1 MYHPCNRLPMKSPFE
16 NTSLKKFENLI
27 EKKYLVYNSLFL
39 NLPYQGV
46 DVGQLLP
53 LLSAYCEESLSV
65 SKSPIAI
72 IDSFFDT
79 HTHLKT
85 ENERNDFLFRVISYV
100 ERQVVLFDS
109 VEDAALPEIRESAD
123 DLRLSDLMS
132 QSKNGGHGEDIY
144 QKLDTFKVHIV
155 LTAHPTQFY
164 QPAVLDIMSEL
175 RGQIV
180 QNNVNEIDLL
190 LNQLGL
196 TSLINSESPTP
207 LEEAKNIIYF
217 CKNVYYNAI
226 GELYS
231 RMKCKVTN
239 LDNPEIVSL
248 GFWPGGDRDGNPY
261 VTSEITKKVADEL
274 RMSLMKCYYSDVKRL
289 CSKITFKHV
298 DEKIEAL
305 REKLYL
311 AMFNADYCLPY
322 RSILDPLLEI
332 KQIIQE
338 KYNDLYLNDLQNT
351 IDKVTIFKTHFASLD
366 IRQDHSAHKQVIT
379 YILREEGLIEKSIEE
394 LSKEELINILL
405 TQEIDL
411 SNFYADDP
419 LIADTI
425 ANIIQ
430 LSSIQVSNGE
440 QGCHRYIISNSEDI
454 FSILFVF
461 ALFRWTT
468 NDISYINFDIVPLFE
483 TMKGMSEASV
493 IMEKIFNT
501 VPYADHLKRRNMRQT
516 MMLGFS
522 DGTKDGG
529 YLKANWSIYKTK
541 EALTA
546 LCERYQIKSIFF
558 DGRGG
563 PPARGGGK
571 THRFYASQ
579 GAKISNEEIQ
589 LTIQGQTI
597 TSTYGTKEQFQHSCE
612 QLISAGLYNFTYHDE
627 ASISEENR
635 RLLEDLSELSF
646 RKYNALK
653 QHEMFIPYLEN
664 VSPLKYYSKA
674 KIGSRPAKRGQKK
687 QLELTDLRAISFVGS
702 WSLLKQNIPGYFGIG
717 TALKNLKDQN
727 RLDDL
732 KALYKEV
739 PYFKALISN
748 SMMSLS
754 KCYFELTAYMEKQDA
769 YSDFWRIL
777 FDEYQLSKKM
787 ILEITEYDELMADEP
802 ISKRSIENREAIVLP
817 LLVIQQYALQKLSQ
831 NTGNESVFEKMV
843 VRSVYG
849 NINASRNSV

>member
-1 MYHPCNRLPMKSPFE
+1 MKSPFE

-65 SKSPIAI
+65 SKSPIEI

-109 VEDAALPEIRESAD
+109 VEDAALPEIREGAD
-123 DLRLSDLMS
+123 DLRLADLMS
-132 QSKNGGHGEDIY
+132 QSKNGGHGEDID
-144 QKLDTFKVHIV
+144 QKLDTFKVRIV

-180 QNNVNEIDLL
+180 QNNMNEIDLL

-274 RMSLMKCYYSDVKRL
+274 RMTLMKCYYSDVKRL

-366 IRQDHSAHKQVIT
+366 IRQDHSVHKQVIT

-411 SNFYADDP
+411 SNFCADDP

-501 VPYADHLKRRNMRQT
+501 VPYADHLKRRKMRQT

-541 EALTA
+541 EALTT

-627 ASISEENR
+627 ATISEENR

-802 ISKRSIENREAIVLP
+802 ISKRSIENRETIVLP

>member
-1 MYHPCNRLPMKSPFE
+1 MKSPFE

-46 DVGQLLP
+46 VDVGQLLP
-53 LLSAYCEESLSV
+53 LLSAYCEESLSA
-65 SKSPIAI
+65 SKSPIEI

-85 ENERNDFLFRVISYV
+85 EEERNDFLFRVISYV

-109 VEDAALPEIRESAD
+109 IEDAALPEIREDAD
-123 DLRLSDLMS
+123 DLKLSDLLS
-132 QSKNGGHGEDIY
+132 QTQSGGYGDDRF
-144 QKLDTFKVHIV
+144 QKLNAFKVRIV

-180 QNNVNEIDLL
+180 QNDVNEIDLL

-196 TSLINSESPTP
+196 TSLINSKSPTP

-217 CKNVYYNAI
+217 CKNVYYQAI

-231 RMKCKVTN
+231 RMKAKVSDI
-239 LDNPEIVSL
+239 DNPEIVSL

-261 VTSEITKKVADEL
+261 VTSDITQKVADEL
-274 RMSLMKCYYSDVKRL
+274 RMTLMKCYYSDVKRL

-322 RSILDPLLEI
+322 QAILEPLLEI

-338 KYNDLYLNDLQNT
+338 KYNALYLNDLQDT
-351 IDKVTIFKTHFASLD
+351 IDKVHIFKTHFASLD
-366 IRQDHSAHKQVIT
+366 IRQDHSVHKQVIT
-379 YILREEGLIEKSIEE
+379 YILRKEGLINETLDE
-394 LSKEELINILL
+394 LSTDELLAVLL
-405 TQEIDL
+405 SWEIKL
-411 SNFYADDP
+411 SDFQADDP
-419 LIADTI
+419 LVADTI
-425 ANIIQ
+425 ANILQLPSIQ
-430 LSSIQVSNGE
+430 LSNGE

-461 ALFRWTT
+461 ALFRWSTKA
-468 NDISYINFDIVPLFE
+468 INFDIVPLFE
-483 TMKGMSEASV
+483 TMKGMSEAGR
-493 IMEKIFNT
+493 IMEDIFNT
-501 VPYADHLKRRNMRQT
+501 AAYAEHLKRRNMRQT

-541 EALTA
+541 ESLTA

-597 TSTYGTKEQFQHSCE
+597 TSTYGTKEQFQYSCE

-627 ASISEENR
+627 ASISEDNR

-674 KIGSRPAKRGQKK
+674 KIGSRPVKRGQKK

-717 TALKNLKDQN
+717 TALKSLKDQN

-754 KCYFELTAYMEKQDA
+754 KCYFELTAYMEKKDT
-769 YSDFWRIL
+769 YSEFWRIL
-777 FDEYQLSKKM
+777 FDEYQLSKAM

-817 LLVIQQYALQKLSQ
+817 LLVIQQYALQKLGQDTTSKS
-831 NTGNESVFEKMV
+831 TFEKMV

>member
-1 MYHPCNRLPMKSPFE
+1 MKRPFTPE
-16 NTSLKKFENLI
+16 NTSLKKFENLV

-46 DVGQLLP
+46 VDVGQLLP
-53 LLSAYCEESLSV
+53 LLSDYCEESLSA
-65 SKSPIAI
+65 SKSPIEI
-72 IDSFFDT
+72 IDSFFYT
-79 HTHLKT
+79 HTHLRK
-85 ENERNDFLFRVISYV
+85 EEDKNDFLFRVISYV

-109 VEDAALPEIRESAD
+109 VEDAALPAIREHVD
-123 DLRLSDLMS
+123 DLRLSDIMS
-132 QSKNGGHGEDIY
+132 QTKNGGHWDDIF
-144 QKLDTFKVHIV
+144 QKLDAFKVRIV

-180 QNNVNEIDLL
+180 QNDVNEIDLL

-196 TSLINSESPTP
+196 TSLINTESPTP

-217 CKNVYYNAI
+217 CKNVYYDAI

-231 RMKCKVTN
+231 SIKSKIKN
-239 LDNPEIVSL
+239 LDNPEMVSL

-274 RMSLMKCYYSDVKRL
+274 RMTLMKCYHADVDSL

-305 REKLYL
+305 REQLYL
-311 AMFNADYCLPY
+311 AMFNTDYYLPY
-322 RSILDPLLEI
+322 EAILNPLLEI
-332 KQIIQE
+332 KKIIQE
-338 KYNDLYLNDLQNT
+338 EYHALYLNDLQNV
-351 IDKVTIFKTHFASLD
+351 IDKVSIFKTHFASLD
-366 IRQDHSAHKQVIT
+366 IRQDHSVHKQVIT
-379 YILREEGLIEKSIEE
+379 YILKEEALINETLDELSSDQLIE
-394 LSKEELINILL
+394 ILL
-405 TQEIDL
+405 TKEINL
-411 SNFYADDP
+411 SDFKAEDP
-419 LIADTI
+419 LVADTI
-425 ANIIQ
+425 ANMIQ
-430 LSSIQVSNGE
+430 LPSIQAANGE
-440 QGCHRYIISNSEDI
+440 KGCHRYIISNSEDI

-461 ALFRWTT
+461 ALFRWTSK
-468 NDISYINFDIVPLFE
+468 DSSDINFDIIPLFE
-483 TMKGMSEASV
+483 TMKGMREAGQ
-493 IMEKIFNT
+493 IMESLFNT
-501 VPYADHLKRRNMRQT
+501 EPYAEHLKNRNKKQC

-541 EALTA
+541 EELTA
-546 LCERYQIKSIFF
+546 LCEKYQIKSIFF

-579 GAKISNEEIQ
+579 GPKISNEEIQ

-597 TSTYGTKEQFQHSCE
+597 TSTYGTKDQFQYSCE

-627 ASISEENR
+627 ATISDSSR

-646 RKYNALK
+646 KKYDALK
-653 QHEMFIPYLEN
+653 HHEMFIPYLEN
-664 VSPLKYYSKA
+664 VSPLKLYSKA
-674 KIGSRPAKRGQKK
+674 KIGSRPVKRGQKK
-687 QLELTDLRAISFVGS
+687 ELELTDLRAISFVGS

-717 TALKNLKDQN
+717 TALKSLKDQN
-727 RLDDL
+727 RLEDL

-754 KCYFELTAYMEKQDA
+754 KCYFELTAYMEENEA
-769 YSDFWRIL
+769 YRDFWRIL
-777 FDEYQLSKKM
+777 FDEYQLSKAM
-787 ILEITEYDELMADEP
+787 ILEITEYDNLMADEP

-817 LLVIQQYALQKLSQ
+817 LLVIQQYALQKLAQDTSSK
-831 NTGNESVFEKMV
+831 TTFEKMV

>member
-1 MYHPCNRLPMKSPFE
+1 MHL
-16 NTSLKKFENLI
+16 
-27 EKKYLVYNSLFL
+27 
-39 NLPYQGV
+39 Q
-46 DVGQLLP
+46 
-53 LLSAYCEESLSV
+53 
-65 SKSPIAI
+65 SPIEI
-72 IDSFFDT
+72 IDSFFEM

-85 ENERNDFLFRVISYV
+85 EDDRNDFLFRVISYV

-109 VEDAALPEIRESAD
+109 IEDAALPTIREDVD
-123 DLRLSDLMS
+123 DLRLSDMMS
-132 QSKNGGHGEDIY
+132 QTKKGGNWDNIF
-144 QKLDTFKVHIV
+144 QKLDAFKVRIV

-180 QNNVNEIDLL
+180 KNDLNAIDLL

-196 TSLINSESPTP
+196 TSLINTESPTP

-231 RMKCKVTN
+231 RMKCKVPN

-261 VTSEITKKVADEL
+261 VTSEITKKVANEL
-274 RMSLMKCYYSDVKRL
+274 RMTLMKCYYSDVKLL

-305 REKLYL
+305 RDKLYL
-311 AMFNADYCLPY
+311 AMFNEAYCLSYP
-322 RSILDPLLEI
+322 SILDSLLEI
-332 KQIIQE
+332 KKIIQE
-338 KYNDLYLNDLQNT
+338 KYNALYLDDLQNT
-351 IDKVTIFKTHFASLD
+351 IDKVNIFKTHFASLD
-366 IRQDHSAHKQVIT
+366 IRQDHSIHKRVIT
-379 YILREEGLIEKSIEE
+379 YILKKEVLINESLEE
-394 LSKEELINILL
+394 LSQEKLIDILL
-405 TQEIDL
+405 TQEINL
-411 SNFYADDP
+411 SDFHAVDP
-419 LIADTI
+419 LVADTI
-425 ANIIQ
+425 ANMIQ
-430 LSSIQVSNGE
+430 LPSIQTSNGE

-461 ALFRWTT
+461 ALFRWSTK
-468 NDISYINFDIVPLFE
+468 DISDINFDIVPLFE
-483 TMKGMSEASV
+483 TMIGMREAGH
-493 IMEKIFNT
+493 IMETIFNT
-501 VPYADHLKRRNMRQT
+501 EMYAEHLKGRNNKQT
-516 MMLGFS
+516 IMLGFS

-541 EALTA
+541 EELTA
-546 LCERYQIKSIFF
+546 LCDRFQIKSIFF

-579 GAKISNEEIQ
+579 GGKISNEEIQ

-597 TSTYGTKEQFQHSCE
+597 TSTYGTKEQFQFSCE
-612 QLISAGLYNFTYHDE
+612 QLISAGLYNFSYHDE
-627 ASISEENR
+627 SRISDASR
-635 RLLEDLSELSF
+635 HLLEDLSELSF
-646 RKYNALK
+646 KKYDALK

-674 KIGSRPAKRGQKK
+674 KIGSRPVKRGQKK
-687 QLELTDLRAISFVGS
+687 NLELTDLRAISFVGS

-717 TALKNLKDQN
+717 TALKSLKDQN
-727 RLDDL
+727 RLEDL
-732 KALYKEV
+732 IRLYKEV

-754 KCYFELTAYMEKQDA
+754 KCYFELTAYMEENDT
-769 YSDFWRIL
+769 YRDFWRIL
-777 FDEYQLSKKM
+777 FDEYQLSKTM

-802 ISKRSIENREAIVLP
+802 ISKRSIKNREAIVLP
-817 LLVIQQYALQKLSQ
+817 LLVIQQYALQKLGQDTASKS
-831 NTGNESVFEKMV
+831 TYEKMV

>member
-1 MYHPCNRLPMKSPFE
+1 MKSPFE
-16 NTSLKKFENLI
+16 NTSLKKFENLV

-39 NLPYQGV
+39 NLPYHEDV

-53 LLSAYCEESLSV
+53 LLSAYCEESLRA
-65 SKSPIAI
+65 SKSPIEI

-85 ENERNDFLFRVISYV
+85 EADRNDFLFRVISYV

-109 VEDAALPEIRESAD
+109 IEDAALPAIREDID
-123 DLRLSDLMS
+123 DLRFSDLMS
-132 QSKNGGHGEDIY
+132 QTKNGGNWDDIF
-144 QKLDTFKVHIV
+144 QKLDDFKVRIV

-175 RGQIV
+175 RGQV
-180 QNNVNEIDLL
+180 LQNDVNEIDLL

-196 TSLINSESPTP
+196 TSLINTASPTP

-217 CKNVYYNAI
+217 CKNVYYQAI

-261 VTSEITKKVADEL
+261 VTSDITKRVADEL
-274 RMSLMKCYYSDVKRL
+274 RMTLMKCYYSDVKRL

-305 REKLYL
+305 RDKLYL
-311 AMFNADYCLPY
+311 AMFNADYCLTFS
-322 RSILDPLLEI
+322 SILNPLFEI
-332 KQIIQE
+332 KKIIHE
-338 KYNDLYLNDLQNT
+338 KYNALYLNDLQNT

-366 IRQDHSAHKQVIT
+366 IRQDHSVHKQVIT
-379 YILREEGLIEKSIEE
+379 YILREEGLINETLEE
-394 LSKEELINILL
+394 LSTEKLIDILL
-405 TQEIDL
+405 SSAIDL
-411 SNFYADDP
+411 SNFQADDP
-419 LIADTI
+419 IVADTI

-430 LSSIQVSNGE
+430 LPSIQLSNGE

-468 NDISYINFDIVPLFE
+468 KDIRDINFDIIPLFE
-483 TMKGMSEASV
+483 TMKGMTEAGQ
-493 IMEKIFNT
+493 IMEEIFNT
-501 VPYADHLKRRNMRQT
+501 DMYAEHLKRRNKKQT

-541 EALTA
+541 ETLTA

-579 GAKISNEEIQ
+579 GDKISNEEIQ

-597 TSTYGTKEQFQHSCE
+597 TSTYGTKEQFQFSCE

-627 ASISEENR
+627 ASISEASR
-635 RLLEDLSELSF
+635 CLLEDLSELSF
-646 RKYNALK
+646 KKYDALK
-653 QHEMFIPYLEN
+653 QHEIFIPYLEN

-674 KIGSRPAKRGQKK
+674 KVGSRPVKRGQKK

-717 TALKNLKDQN
+717 TALKNLEDQN
-727 RLDDL
+727 RLEDL
-732 KALYKEV
+732 IHLYKEV

-754 KCYFELTAYMEKQDA
+754 KCYFKLTAYMEQSDA

-787 ILEITEYDELMADEP
+787 ILEITEYDELMEDEP

-817 LLVIQQYALQKLSQ
+817 LLVIQQYALQKLGKDTASKS
-831 NTGNESVFEKMV
+831 TFEKMV

>member
-1 MYHPCNRLPMKSPFE
+1 MKSPFE

>member
-1 MYHPCNRLPMKSPFE
+1 MKSQSGTE

-53 LLSAYCEESLSV
+53 LLSAYSEESLRASM
-65 SKSPIAI
+65 SPIEI

-85 ENERNDFLFRVISYV
+85 EDERNDFLFRVISYV

-109 VEDAALPEIRESAD
+109 IEDAALPAIREDAD
-123 DLRLSDLMS
+123 DSRLSDLMS
-132 QSKNGGHGEDIY
+132 QSKNGGHGEDIS
-144 QKLDTFKVHIV
+144 QKLEDFKVRIV

-180 QNNVNEIDLL
+180 QNDVNEIDLL

-196 TSLINSESPTP
+196 TSLINTESPTP

-217 CKNVYYNAI
+217 CKNVYYQAI

-231 RMKCKVTN
+231 RMKSKVTN

-261 VTSEITKKVADEL
+261 VTSEITKEVANEL
-274 RMSLMKCYYSDVKRL
+274 RMTLMKCYYSDVKRL

-305 REKLYL
+305 RDQLYL
-311 AMFNADYCLPY
+311 AMFNADYCLTYP
-322 RSILDPLLEI
+322 SILNPLLEI
-332 KQIIQE
+332 KKIIQE
-338 KYNDLYLNDLQNT
+338 KYNALYLNELQDT
-351 IDKVTIFKTHFASLD
+351 IDKVSIFKTHFASLD
-366 IRQDHSAHKQVIT
+366 IRQDHSVHKQVIT
-379 YILREEGLIEKSIEE
+379 YILKEQGLINKTLED
-394 LSKEELINILL
+394 LSTDQLLDILL
-405 TQEIDL
+405 NQEINL
-411 SNFYADDP
+411 SDFQSYDP
-419 LIADTI
+419 LVADTI
-425 ANIIQ
+425 ANMIQ
-430 LSSIQVSNGE
+430 LPSIQLSNGE

-461 ALFRWTT
+461 ALFRWMTH
-468 NDISYINFDIVPLFE
+468 DVRDINFDIIPLFE
-483 TMKGMSEASV
+483 TMKGMSEASQ
-493 IMEKIFNT
+493 IMETIFNT
-501 VPYADHLKRRNMRQT
+501 EPYAEHLKRRNNKQT

-546 LCERYQIKSIFF
+546 LCETYQIKSIFF

-579 GAKISNEEIQ
+579 GPKISNEEIQ

-597 TSTYGTKEQFQHSCE
+597 TSTYGTKDQFQYSCE

-627 ASISEENR
+627 ATISEASR

-646 RKYNALK
+646 KKYDALK
-653 QHEMFIPYLEN
+653 HHEMFIPYLEN

-674 KIGSRPAKRGQKK
+674 KIGSRPVKRGQKK

-717 TALKNLKDQN
+717 TALKGLKDQN
-727 RLDDL
+727 RLEDL
-732 KALYKEV
+732 KTLYKEV

-754 KCYFELTAYMEKQDA
+754 KCYFELTAYMEKNDA

-817 LLVIQQYALQKLSQ
+817 LLVIQQYALQKLAQDTASK
-831 NTGNESVFEKMV
+831 VIFEKMV